1 VAKSAP
7 LKPEAVLLDS
17 HAFLWFDSKPSELS
31 TDASSLIRDPNVTV
45 YVSSLTAWELGIK
58 HANAKL
64 PEAQALVNDFHGTL
78 SRYGFL
84 ELPYTISDALR
95 AARLPGTHKDPF
107 DRGLSAQALE
117 RGLSLVSTD
126 ANLENFGITRVW

>member
-1 VAKSAP
+1 VAKSEP
-7 LKPEAVLLDS
+7 KKPEAVLLDS
-17 HAFLWFDSKPSELS
+17 QTFLWFDSRPTELS
-31 TDASSLIRDPNVTV
+31 VDASALIRDPVVTV

-58 HANAKL
+58 HANGKL
-64 PEAQALVNDFHGTL
+64 PEAQALLDDFHGTL

-95 AARLPGTHKDPF
+95 AARLPNTHKDPF

-117 RGLSLVSTD
+117 RGLPLVSTD
-126 ANLENFGITRVW
+126 GVLEGFGVTRFW